1 MSYLFEPAPIPVLP
15 IAGSGELFPVRRIFC
30 VGKNYAA
37 HAAEMGSDVKAVFF
51 MKPADALVAPGA
63 PVPYPPGTNNLHH
76 EVELVAALSA
86 GGSDI
91 PKDSALDHVYGYA
104 VGVDLTRRDIQAAAR
119 DSGGPWE
126 ASKSFAAS
134 APCGPI
140 TPASKS
146 GPLNAGAISLSV
158 NGEIRQDADVADM
171 VLDLPNIIFQLSR
184 LFTLAPG
191 DIIFTG
197 TPAGVGPL
205 LPGDTVRAE
214 VSGLAPLEFT
224 IEGR

>member
-1 MSYLFEPAPIPVLP
+1 MSYLFEPAPTPVLP

-91 PKDSALDHVYGYA
+91 PKDAALDHVYGYA

-205 LPGDTVRAE
+205 LPGDTVRAA
-214 VSGLAPLEFT
+214 VAGLAPLEFT